1 MLTFYSLPARQVF
14 QGIDLPTSQPV
25 VLKTLKPV
33 KKKKIKREISI
44 LLGLRG
50 GINVIDL
57 LDIVRDP
64 DSKTPCI
71 VFECACPADADRLLP
86 DSCRCLLTHALILQ
100 MSTTLTS
107 RSCTLDCRTMTSA
120 TTCLNCLRFVA
131 SVDDLAVLKPAAD
144 TAQNDLLD
152 SISRR

>member
-1 MLTFYSLPARQVF
+1 LRLTRFSSSPARQVF

-71 VFECACPADADRLLP
+71 VFECACLVDPLRHDAVASGLALTPAWDHCRRQQPRLQGPLSSPVRLRRPLLHARAAQGPCRCADACSAH
-86 DSCRCLLTHALILQ
+86 DSC
-100 MSTTLTS
+100 
-107 RSCTLDCRTMTSA
+107 
-120 TTCLNCLRFVA
+120 
-131 SVDDLAVLKPAAD
+131 
-144 TAQNDLLD
+144 
-152 SISRR
+152 

>member
-1 MLTFYSLPARQVF
+1 MIQLALHDPARLHSLTPFRLPSRQVF

-71 VFECACPADADRLLP
+71 VFECACTQSPCA
-86 DSCRCLLTHALILQ
+86 
-100 MSTTLTS
+100 
-107 RSCTLDCRTMTSA
+107 
-120 TTCLNCLRFVA
+120 VA
-131 SVDDLAVLKPAAD
+131 SGPVLTD
-144 TAQNDLLD
+144 GR
-152 SISRR
+152 ICSRRQQPRLQGALSQAVRL